1 MIDRREAD
9 AGADGGLG
17 GRGEGVSSR
26 DGGCNLGLQLGREG
40 SVEAAALDFSR
51 DILSG
56 IGGEVDGV
64 GGGKLPAAAGVRRAA
79 TCDGTVSFPCGVG
92 MEKLF

>member
-26 DGGCNLGLQLGREG
+26 DGGCNLGLQP
-40 SVEAAALDFSR
+40 A
-51 DILSG
+51 
-56 IGGEVDGV
+56 IGTIYQ
-64 GGGKLPAAAGVRRAA
+64 LQHSSA
-79 TCDGTVSFPCGVG
+79 
-92 MEKLF
+92 